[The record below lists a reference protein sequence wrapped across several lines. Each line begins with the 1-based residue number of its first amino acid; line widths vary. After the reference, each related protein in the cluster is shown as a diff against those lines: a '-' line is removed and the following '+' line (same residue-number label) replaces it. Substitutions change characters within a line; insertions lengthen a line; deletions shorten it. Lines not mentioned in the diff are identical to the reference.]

1 MKHLKTVFIAMIT
14 ASLAGCSSHRIAS
27 KAKSNPTV
35 TANLQATK
43 RLEDLVRAGSVP
55 GFSKEDH
62 GTVLSKKIRLN
73 KSPVE
78 YPMQVSLQVDR
89 KGEENAKYWVVL
101 EKPTADSEWNL
112 VEVWK
117 TDERAQNGHYLLKAP
132 DAGENRPTE

>member
-1 MKHLKTVFIAMIT
+1 MTEESKLK
-14 ASLAGCSSHRIAS
+14 LRE
-27 KAKSNPTV
+27 SN
-35 TANLQATK
+35 
-43 RLEDLVRAGSVP
+43 
-55 GFSKEDH
+55 F
-62 GTVLSKKIRLN
+62 KKYG
-73 KSPVE
+73 VE

-117 TDERAQNGHYLLKAP
+117 TDERAQTGHYLLKAP